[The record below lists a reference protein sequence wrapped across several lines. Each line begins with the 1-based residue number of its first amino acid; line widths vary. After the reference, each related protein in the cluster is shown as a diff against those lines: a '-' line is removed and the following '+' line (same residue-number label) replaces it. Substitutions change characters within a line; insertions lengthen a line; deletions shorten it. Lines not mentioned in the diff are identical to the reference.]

1 VSVSLVLDEHRE
13 FLSDGARIRAFQAA
27 LDETVAP
34 SHTVLD
40 LGCGTGIL
48 GLLACRA
55 GARHVYSID
64 EGAIVQVARQIA
76 RANGFDGRMTYLQGL
91 STRIELPEPVDIVVA
106 DQIGRFGFE
115 AGVVEFFADARRRL
129 LKPGGM
135 TIPWAID
142 LCVAPIE
149 AEDMWNRVMYWSHDV
164 AGFDVS
170 AGVPIALNTG
180 YPTTLSP
187 GQLLAADTRLTTID
201 LRTGTPPRLGGEV
214 TCTIDRAGAL
224 HGIGGWF
231 HARLSR
237 TVTMTNSPL
246 AADRINRRQVFFPI
260 GRPIAVAEGDCVRI
274 AMSIMPPDALV
285 SWRVEIRSAS
295 GTIDRFAHST
305 WQGMLVSAEE
315 LGKTRP
321 DARPRL
327 TAWGAARQSVLE
339 LCDGEHEVA
348 EIEREMQRR
357 HGNLFPSPGDAE
369 RFVAEVLFPYAL

>member
-1 VSVSLVLDEHRE
+1 VSLVLDGHRQ
-13 FLSDGARIRAFQAA
+13 FLSDGARIRAFRAA
-27 LDETVAP
+27 LDETVAS
-34 SHTVLD
+34 SHIVLD

-55 GARHVYSID
+55 GARHVYSVD
-64 EGAIVQVARQIA
+64 EGAIVQVAREIA

-91 STRIELPEPVDIVVA
+91 STRIELPERVDIAVA

-129 LKPGGM
+129 LKPDGT
-135 TIPWAID
+135 TIPSAID
-142 LCVAPIE
+142 LCVAPVE
-149 AEDMWNRVMYWSHDV
+149 AEDMWNRVMYWNHDV

-170 AGVPIALNTG
+170 AGLPIALNTG
-180 YPTTLSP
+180 YPATLTP

-201 LRTGTPPRLGGEV
+201 LRTDTEQRLGGEV
-214 TCTIDRAGAL
+214 ACTIDRAGTL

-246 AADRINRRQVFFPI
+246 ATDRINRRQVYFPI
-260 GRPIAVAEGDCVRI
+260 GRPIAVTQGDSVRI
-274 AMSIMPPDALV
+274 TMSIVPSESLV
-285 SWRVEIRSAS
+285 AWRVEIRSAS
-295 GTIDRFAHST
+295 GRIVRFAHST
-305 WQGMLVSAEE
+305 WQGMLVSTEE

-327 TAWGAARQSVLE
+327 TSWGAARQSVLE
-339 LCDGEHEVA
+339 LCDGQHEVA

-357 HGNLFPSPGDAE
+357 HGDLFPSPGDAA